1 MYKGRLCFEQYI
13 HNHLSMKVVKTLLV
27 ISLLGLMTSGWGDV
41 LHYPEFV
48 KHMGEIGNYG
58 DSIEQ
63 GQEDNRF
70 KVPNNKKAF
79 VDLVREAVD
88 KLMSLRRMKEKDS
101 MVKSFYSLSQ
111 LRGQ

>member
-1 MYKGRLCFEQYI
+1 
-13 HNHLSMKVVKTLLV
+13 MKVVKTLLV

-48 KHMGEIGNYG
+48 KHMEEIGNYE

-63 GQEDNRF
+63 GQADKRY

-79 VDLVREAVD
+79 ITLVLKAVD
-88 KLMSLRRMKEKDS
+88 ELISSGRRKEKMRKRFFS
-101 MVKSFYSLSQ
+101 SSQ
-111 LRGQ
+111 LRRR